1 MPKYIPKLLAI
12 GLSTATVVSIGYH
25 AYYYVQVYKEL
36 QKTSQNLFTTT
47 EGFEKITQNIQQEV
61 FRMKIANTNLANSL
75 NAEKNKNEFFAEQI
89 SGIQGTVNVLEK
101 LSKTDEELLQKYSKV
116 YFLNENYVPENLSV
130 IDKKYTYNQNEIYQI
145 HAKAQPFLYAL
156 LETAS
161 SSGSGLEIISAY
173 RSFGTQAS
181 LKYGYSVVYGSGAN
195 QFSADQGYSE
205 HQLGTTIDFTTPQ
218 TGASFSK
225 FESTSVYKL
234 LRDNAHKYGFVLS
247 YPKNNQYYIYEPW
260 HWRFVGV
267 SLATRLYNDHQH
279 FYDLNQREI
288 DTYLV
293 SIFD

>member
-205 HQLGTTIDFTTPQ
+205 HQLGTTVDLTSKDNVP
-218 TGASFSK
+218 FSK
-225 FESTSVYKL
+225 FDTTQAYKWL
-234 LRDNAHKYGFVLS
+234 QENAYKYGFILS
-247 YPKNNQYYIYEPW
+247 YPKSNQYYRFEPW

-267 SLATRLYNDHQH
+267 SLATKLHDNNQY
-279 FYDLNQREI
+279 FYGLDQREI
-288 DTYLV
+288 DAYLV